1 MQRFTEAGGV
11 QQLLKC
17 LLELNISQ
25 IDSMLKLKSLQSLL
39 ELTLKCLLGNEA
51 LLADLGE

>member
-1 MQRFTEAGGV
+1 V

>member
-1 MQRFTEAGGV
+1 MQRFTETGGV